1 MGDNPFVS
9 KICNCTLW
17 KMHNSFRRICSCSFT
32 KDHEHIRRLMKST
45 IASGMSVEP
54 ENTFPA
60 VNQKVFFT
68 NSQNK
73 QTLIELLAVQL
84 EAEHHTVAKC
94 TDYYSFYY

>member
-1 MGDNPFVS
+1 M
-9 KICNCTLW
+9 
-17 KMHNSFRRICSCSFT
+17 
-32 KDHEHIRRLMKST
+32 
-45 IASGMSVEP
+45 VEP

-73 QTLIELLAVQL
+73 QTLIDLLAVQL

-94 TDYYSFYY
+94 TDYYIFYY